1 MSDPDP
7 QIFRWLLLLV
17 LLLNGTISGY
27 YRRRARSEE
36 TIPRS
41 AESLR
46 LRLARVLI
54 SLPGLLLILA
64 FLIHP
69 SWIAWSSL
77 AVPAWVR
84 WIGVL
89 VGLAV
94 APLNVWMLRSLGKN
108 ISETVLTKQSH
119 ELMRTG
125 PYRWLRHPLYSFGL
139 LMLGALSL
147 VAANWL
153 MAALTLAALVFFSF
167 VIIPR
172 EEAELVKKFGRR
184 YEEYR
189 RDTGRLLPRFG
200 PPLGGREEGG
210 VDGGRGGCRSGP
222 SVSRPFG
229 CECLTVLTLTPFPAA
244 SHRTVLAVLPHTAPG
259 LASRRGIRGSTSS
272 IPVLPD
278 IEDCS

>member
-36 TIPRS
+36 TISRS
-41 AESLR
+41 AESSR

-119 ELMRTG
+119 ELVRTG

-147 VAANWL
+147 VVANWL
-153 MAALTLAALVFFSF
+153 MAALTLAALVFFSL

-172 EEAELVKKFGRR
+172 EEAELVKKFGRC

-200 PPLGGREEGG
+200 PPLGGREE
-210 VDGGRGGCRSGP
+210 VP
-222 SVSRPFG
+222 P
-229 CECLTVLTLTPFPAA
+229 E
-244 SHRTVLAVLPHTAPG
+244 
-259 LASRRGIRGSTSS
+259 
-272 IPVLPD
+272 
-278 IEDCS
+278 